1 MAFLEWSDEYKV
13 NIRVI
18 DNEHRALFAMV
29 NALHE
34 AVQKGTAEAAIAAT
48 LDALLRYTREH
59 FPGEERYIA
68 QSGYPGLA
76 RHQAEHEKFKRT
88 IDRYK
93 TQHDD
98 NPERFDADTL
108 LNYLKGWIT
117 GHVLRSDKEIAPYL
131 RGDV

>member
-48 LDALLRYTREH
+48 LDAFMMHRLGY
-59 FPGEERYIA
+59 GDIA
-68 QSGYPGLA
+68 VY
-76 RHQAEHEKFKRT
+76 
-88 IDRYK
+88 
-93 TQHDD
+93 
-98 NPERFDADTL
+98 DASMSEWAKDESL
-108 LNYLKGWIT
+108 PIET
-117 GHVLRSDKEIAPYL
+117 G
-131 RGDV
+131 